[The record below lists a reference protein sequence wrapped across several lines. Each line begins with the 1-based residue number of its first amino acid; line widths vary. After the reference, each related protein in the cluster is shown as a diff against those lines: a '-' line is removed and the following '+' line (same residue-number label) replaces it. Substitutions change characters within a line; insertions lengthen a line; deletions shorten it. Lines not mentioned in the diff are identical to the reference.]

1 MFRMQLSAGVKARRE
16 DLTRWIRYGGAG
28 VCAFFVSNVRLLGS
42 LSPLGA
48 ALTMALP
55 AGTSAAA
62 AVGGILGYALLGNFE
77 KNLPYLAALLCILGF
92 KAAVAGRPRLRSN
105 PAVLCGFTAV
115 SLAAALTVSNVLTG
129 ASPAGYCISLA
140 ESLLGGAMTYFCIHG
155 FKGLKA
161 LTSRETPKPVPD
173 AMQSVSLGILSLAVL
188 IGVCG
193 LGFWVFNLG
202 RILGALFLLCAAS
215 RRSPSATASMGLALA
230 AALTLYSPEYAVS
243 GGILALSAM
252 LSAVFAR
259 FGRTVQA
266 AMFILMNTVG
276 VLVTGGAPE
285 VLTGAFDVLAA
296 SAVFFFLPDRLLE
309 RFAVREAAAGSP
321 SPTDNGRIAAR
332 LRFASRTIEDI
343 RESVDAVSK
352 RLNRVGATDIS
363 GVYEQASDRV
373 CRRCGLKMF
382 CWETAYSQAME
393 AFQKLTPV
401 LKSNSRIVKDDLP
414 PFFQTKCPKTSD
426 LVREINGCYHEF
438 LSHENAGRKVLGA
451 KQVALEQLEGVAE
464 MLRDAGEE
472 IAEGETLDP
481 GRAERVRDLLTELG
495 EDADEIYCIFD
506 RYDRLRIEI
515 YREKPFRLD
524 KKLLTSQLSRLLD
537 RPLDQPCVVSA
548 GDLTK
553 ICFFEEAQFTLQ
565 LGAAQKNAGNNR
577 VSGDC
582 YEYFADPRGFA
593 HIILSDGMGS
603 GGRAAVDSIMTCNF
617 VLKLIKAGF
626 GFDAALKF
634 INSAL
639 LVKAGDESLATLDIG
654 CIDLYTG
661 AAEFLKAGGASSF
674 LCRDGRA
681 AVVTGTSLPAGIL
694 QGISYDRHSV
704 ALREGDLVVMVTD
717 GALPISDQWFQD
729 ELLTVK
735 DLPPKEI
742 AEKLAALAQRRQQH
756 PEDDITVVAA
766 RVVRTA

>member
-1 MFRMQLSAGVKARRE
+1 
-16 DLTRWIRYGGAG
+16 
-28 VCAFFVSNVRLLGS
+28 
-42 LSPLGA
+42 
-48 ALTMALP
+48 
-55 AGTSAAA
+55 
-62 AVGGILGYALLGNFE
+62 
-77 KNLPYLAALLCILGF
+77 
-92 KAAVAGRPRLRSN
+92 
-105 PAVLCGFTAV
+105 
-115 SLAAALTVSNVLTG
+115 
-129 ASPAGYCISLA
+129 
-140 ESLLGGAMTYFCIHG
+140 
-155 FKGLKA
+155 
-161 LTSRETPKPVPD
+161 
-173 AMQSVSLGILSLAVL
+173 
-188 IGVCG
+188 
-193 LGFWVFNLG
+193 
-202 RILGALFLLCAAS
+202 
-215 RRSPSATASMGLALA
+215 
-230 AALTLYSPEYAVS
+230 
-243 GGILALSAM
+243 
-252 LSAVFAR
+252 
-259 FGRTVQA
+259 
-266 AMFILMNTVG
+266 
-276 VLVTGGAPE
+276 
-285 VLTGAFDVLAA
+285 
-296 SAVFFFLPDRLLE
+296 
-309 RFAVREAAAGSP
+309 
-321 SPTDNGRIAAR
+321 
-332 LRFASRTIEDI
+332 
-343 RESVDAVSK
+343 
-352 RLNRVGATDIS
+352 
-363 GVYEQASDRV
+363 
-373 CRRCGLKMF
+373 MF

-414 PFFQTKCPKTSD
+414 PFFQTKCPKTGD

-481 GRAERVRDLLTELG
+481 GRAERVRDLLAELG